1 MRHAVLA
8 LLLLAAIH
16 PTPASA
22 DPAAAA
28 RAAAADATDATDD
41 PEARRLVEA
50 AADALGRLP
59 AVAYE
64 LRTDDGNVLTVLR
77 EAGVGLQATT
87 PNDGVLILGD
97 EAWDRGL
104 PDTPW
109 KRGPLPVEQVRA
121 FLAEMDAGGAP
132 LTAEGMRAL
141 LARSRTVAFTPPTD
155 APPFAAPAPV
165 DMSAEPCTLT
175 AIALQEA
182 PGAGGLS
189 LTVELQLCAED
200 AELLSAT
207 GRYTQ
212 KDGSVRTEHTRY
224 FDAGERR
231 VTRP

>member
-1 MRHAVLA
+1 MRHAAFA
-8 LLLLAAIH
+8 LLLAV
-16 PTPASA
+16 
-22 DPAAAA
+22 AAAPVV
-28 RAAAADATDATDD
+28 AAATPRADD
-41 PEARRLVEA
+41 PEARRLLEA

-64 LRTDDGNVLTVLR
+64 LRTDDGNALSVLR
-77 EAGVGLQATT
+77 QAGVGLQATT
-87 PNDGVLILGD
+87 PNDGVLIVGD

-109 KRGPLPVEQVRA
+109 TRGPLPVEQVRA

-141 LARSRTVAFTPPTD
+141 LARSRSVAFTTPSD
-155 APPFAAPAPV
+155 APPFAEPAPA
-165 DMSAEPCTLT
+165 DISSEPCTLT
-175 AIALQEA
+175 AVALEET
-182 PGAGGLS
+182 PGAGGVQLV
-189 LTVELQLCAED
+189 VELQLCAED

-224 FDAGERR
+224 FDAGARR